1 MVWESCVTMNRN
13 WGYCEKD
20 HYFKPASMLIRK
32 LVECTGWKREIPL
45 ERTIEE
51 TLDYWRK
58 EVK

>member
-1 MVWESCVTMNRN
+1 MPIIEA
-13 WGYCEKD
+13 D
-20 HYFKPASMLIRK
+20 IRK